1 VAAVHQLTWLEEQF
15 EIPMQKADEKTNL
28 RQLSLIALDSEG
40 RKFTN
45 CTALGAEIMTKG
57 DGL

>member
-1 VAAVHQLTWLEEQF
+1 
-15 EIPMQKADEKTNL
+15 MQKADEKTDL
-28 RQLSLIALDSEG
+28 KQLSLIALDSEG

-45 CTALGAEIMTKG
+45 CTTLGAEIMTKG